1 MWNPA
6 LGLLLVI
13 SLGVSVVDAWKA
25 ESSAIATVTPC
36 PSASATSTPAP
47 ITVTAQYQPV
57 STCEYL
63 SEICIKRQ
71 CWTQY
76 TYSTYDFVSTVIP
89 CPVAAPSS
97 VTTVT
102 GTDQSV
108 LVSRAA
114 ETITNTHVTSTVIRK
129 WKPTTVIQTLSTYTT
144 LVKEWSA
151 EYKDLGPLAIP
162 GYDGSGICTQCWGS
176 NKQQFQPLNVLEC
189 ASTLDEATVCRQY
202 SEVWVFGSSL
212 GLTRTASA
220 VCSTQTSVAAA
231 GVYVF
236 EFVNHAPPATVQV
249 PAQTVTYTVGG
260 PDSRVLTSISIATT
274 TVVPGEDWTA
284 TITRNCPQPT
294 VIDFEVIVTKVI
306 EFVVPPIIFPDGP

>member
-63 SEICIKRQ
+63 SEICIKSQ

-108 LVSRAA
+108 LVSRVA

-151 EYKDLGPLAIP
+151 EYKDLGPLASQAMMAVGFAPSVGDRTDSNSNHSMCLSVPVLWTKRQSADNILKS
-162 GYDGSGICTQCWGS
+162 GS
-176 NKQQFQPLNVLEC
+176 LARRL
-189 ASTLDEATVCRQY
+189 A
-202 SEVWVFGSSL
+202 
-212 GLTRTASA
+212 
-220 VCSTQTSVAAA
+220 
-231 GVYVF
+231 
-236 EFVNHAPPATVQV
+236 
-249 PAQTVTYTVGG
+249 
-260 PDSRVLTSISIATT
+260 
-274 TVVPGEDWTA
+274 
-284 TITRNCPQPT
+284 
-294 VIDFEVIVTKVI
+294 
-306 EFVVPPIIFPDGP
+306 